1 MIWRMQRLWL
11 NFMSVENVLEYG
23 KYCGLLKLRII
34 AQYTPQKRM
43 KMDEN
48 IPKIDED
55 EYIVEMCSWVGV
67 AVVKISQLST
77 GVPSPGAS
85 EAALD

>member
-1 MIWRMQRLWL
+1 
-11 NFMSVENVLEYG
+11 
-23 KYCGLLKLRII
+23 
-34 AQYTPQKRM
+34 M

-48 IPKIDED
+48 ITKIDED
-55 EYIVEMCSWVGV
+55 EHRVEMCSWVVGV

>member
-1 MIWRMQRLWL
+1 MCGPL
-11 NFMSVENVLEYG
+11 G
-23 KYCGLLKLRII
+23 KRII
-34 AQYTPQKRM
+34 TQYATQKRM

-48 IPKIDED
+48 TPKIDED
-55 EYIVEMCSWVGV
+55 EYRVEMCSWVGV